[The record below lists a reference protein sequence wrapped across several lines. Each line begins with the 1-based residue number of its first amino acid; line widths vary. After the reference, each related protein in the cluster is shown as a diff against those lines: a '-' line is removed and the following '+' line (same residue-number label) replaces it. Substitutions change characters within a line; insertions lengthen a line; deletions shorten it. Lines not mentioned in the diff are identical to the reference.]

1 MMRIGVFAKTFAGSS
16 PLPVLTAVKEAG
28 FDCAQFNLACAGLPA
43 LPEAVPQEVLAAIR
57 AAVAASGV
65 ELVALSGTANLIHPD
80 PSAREAGLRQ
90 VGVVIETARALAI
103 PMVTLCTGT
112 RDPVD
117 PWRHHPGNADPSAWT
132 DLRSALETILPR
144 AEAAGIDLG
153 IEPEGGNVVTGAA
166 KARRL
171 LDEMATPRLRIVL
184 DPANLFEHGSA
195 EDVRRLVDEA
205 IDLLGPDIAMA
216 HAKDRLGDGRIVPA
230 GRGIVDFDA
239 LLARLR
245 AGGFDGPVVAHGFEA
260 KDAVDVAAFLAR
272 KVAR

>member
-16 PLPVLTAVKEAG
+16 PLPVLTAVKAAG

-132 DLRSALETILPR
+132 DLRAALETILPR

>member
-16 PLPVLTAVKEAG
+16 PLPVLAAVKAAG
-28 FDCAQFNLACAGLPA
+28 FTCAQFNLACAGLPA

-80 PSAREAGLRQ
+80 PSTREAGLRQ

-112 RDPVD
+112 RDPAD
-117 PWRHHPGNADPSAWT
+117 PWRHHPGNADPAAWA
-132 DLRSALETILPR
+132 DLRAALEMILPR
-144 AEAAGIDLG
+144 AEAASIDLG

-166 KARRL
+166 RARRL
-171 LDEMATPRLRIVL
+171 LDEMASPRLRIVL

-195 EDVRRLVDEA
+195 GDVRRLVDEA
-205 IDLLGPDIAMA
+205 IDRLGPDIAMA
-216 HAKDRLGDGRIVPA
+216 HAKDRQGDGRIVPA

-239 LLARLR
+239 FLARLQ
-245 AGGFDGPVVAHGFEA
+245 AAGFDGPVVAHGFETQ
-260 KDAVDVAAFLAR
+260 DAVDVATFLAG